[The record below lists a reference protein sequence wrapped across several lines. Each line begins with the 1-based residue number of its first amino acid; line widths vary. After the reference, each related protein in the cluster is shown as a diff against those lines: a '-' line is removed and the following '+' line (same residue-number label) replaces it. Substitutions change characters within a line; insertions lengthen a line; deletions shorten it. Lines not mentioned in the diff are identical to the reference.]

1 MAVDE
6 QHIHASPFVFTTSQ
20 MKSLHYDQCWWW
32 SFTYMYT
39 RMRRHARNDMCI
51 RCFIETKQNQP
62 TSWLYRDIPVLSTT
76 HLQAF
81 KPKQASS
88 DQPQWADQH
97 GCYRSSSCISWN
109 IFNRIHFFAI
119 CDVLLDATCAF
130 GHVNE
135 HVWSYRKLTKQ
146 LRTTLFPNHIEH
158 VHTARQLPEYMQ
170 C

>member
-1 MAVDE
+1 MRPHSYSQQVKWNHFIMTSVDDDRL
-6 QHIHASPFVFTTSQ
+6 HTCIHGCV
-20 MKSLHYDQCWWW
+20 
-32 SFTYMYT
+32 YMHVMICVYVVSS
-39 RMRRHARNDMCI
+39 RRNKTNPHNWI
-51 RCFIETKQNQP
+51 
-62 TSWLYRDIPVLSTT
+62 YRDIPVLSTT

-109 IFNRIHFFAI
+109 IFNRIHFIAI
-119 CDVLLDATCAF
+119 CDVWLDATCAF

-146 LRTTLFPNHIEH
+146 LRTTLLPNHIEH
-158 VHTARQLPEYMQ
+158 VHTARQLPEYTQ